1 MSETDR
7 PDEAPPSG
15 RRGGNLPIAV
25 PEGASALVLFALM
38 AMTCVDV
45 IGRELFGTP
54 LDGATELTQLM
65 LGVIVF
71 AILPSVCLRE
81 EHVSVDLIDL
91 WFPERL
97 VPLRQAA
104 LNAVMAAALGFVAW
118 RVWIIAGLTADYGDA
133 TEFLEIRL
141 APINYFIAALSAC
154 GSAALVVNT
163 VRHARSAL
171 STAAAASD
179 APDDRG
185 TV

>member
-7 PDEAPPSG
+7 PDGTPPPG
-15 RRGGNLPIAV
+15 RRGGKWLTAV
-25 PEGASALVLFALM
+25 PEGASAAVRFALM
-38 AMTCVDV
+38 AMTCIDV
-45 IGRELFGTP
+45 VGRELLGAP

-81 EHVSVDLIDL
+81 EHVSVDLLDL

-97 VPLRQAA
+97 VPLRQAV
-104 LNAVMAAALGFVAW
+104 LNAVMAVALGFVAW

-154 GSAALVVNT
+154 GAAAFVANT
-163 VRHARSAL
+163 VRHARAAL
-171 STAAAASD
+171 STAAAKD

-185 TV
+185 TA

>member
-1 MSETDR
+1 MNESDR
-7 PDEAPPSG
+7 PEETTPSG
-15 RRGGNLPIAV
+15 PRRGSWLIAF

-38 AMTCVDV
+38 AMTCIDV

-81 EHVSVDLIDL
+81 EHVSVDLLDL
-91 WFPERL
+91 WYPERL
-97 VPLRQAA
+97 VPLRQAV
-104 LNAVMAAALGFVAW
+104 LNAVMAVALGFVAW

-154 GSAALVVNT
+154 GAAAFVANT
-163 VRHARSAL
+163 VRHARAAL
-171 STAAAASD
+171 SAPAAKD

-185 TV
+185 TA

>member
-7 PDEAPPSG
+7 PDGTPPSG
-15 RRGGNLPIAV
+15 RRVGNRLIAV
-25 PEGASALVLFALM
+25 PEGVSALVLFALM
-38 AMTCVDV
+38 AMTCIDV

-65 LGVIVF
+65 LGVVVF

-97 VPLRQAA
+97 VPLRQAV
-104 LNAVMAAALGFVAW
+104 LNAVMAVALGFVAW

-133 TEFLEIRL
+133 TEFLAIRL

-154 GSAALVVNT
+154 GAVALVVNT
-163 VRHARSAL
+163 VRHARMAL
-171 STAAAASD
+171 STTAAASD
-179 APDDRG
+179 APGDRG
-185 TV
+185 TA